1 QGMSESVVYGG
12 TSSARVRVHHLLQ
25 AKERGEK
32 WAMLTAYDT
41 VSASVFEEAGI
52 PVMLVGDSAGNV
64 VMGLTS
70 TVPVTVE
77 DILFMTRAVT
87 RSTKRALIVADMPFG
102 SYEAGP
108 EQALATAVRLMKEGG
123 AQAVK
128 LEGGVRVG
136 PQIKLITE
144 SGIPVMAHIGF
155 TPQSEHN
162 LGGYRVQGRG
172 AGADKL
178 LADAHAVQDAGAFAV
193 VMEMV
198 PAEIAG
204 QVTKE
209 LTIPTIGIGAGVD
222 CDAQVLVWPDMAG
235 YTGGR
240 VPKFVKRYADL
251 RAELLRAAREFA
263 DDVRGGAFPGPEHSF
278 E

>member
-1 QGMSESVVYGG
+1 MTESVLYGG
-12 TSSARVRVHHLLQ
+12 RSTTRVRIHHLQQ

-52 PVMLVGDSAGNV
+52 PVLLVGDSAGNV
-64 VMGLTS
+64 VLGHSS

-77 DILFMTRAVT
+77 DMLLMTKAVT
-87 RSTKRALIVADMPFG
+87 RSTTRPLVVADLPFG
-102 SYEAGP
+102 SYEASP
-108 EQALATAVRLMKEGG
+108 QQALETAVRMMKEGG

-128 LEGGVRVG
+128 LEGGVRVA
-136 PQIKLITE
+136 PQIRLLTDN
-144 SGIPVMAHIGF
+144 GVPVMAHVGF
-155 TPQSEHN
+155 TPQSEHA
-162 LGGYRVQGRG
+162 LGGFRVQGRG
-172 AGADKL
+172 PGAERL
-178 LADAHAVQDAGAFAV
+178 RADAHAVQEAGAFAV
-193 VMEMV
+193 VLEMV

-235 YTGGR
+235 FTGGR
-240 VPKFVKRYADL
+240 VPRFVKRYADL
-251 RAELLRAAREFA
+251 RGELLRAAKEYA
-263 DDVRGGAFPGPEHSF
+263 DDVRSGAFPAPEHSF

>member
-1 QGMSESVVYGG
+1 MSESPLYGG
-12 TSSARVRVHHLLQ
+12 TSSARVRVHHLQQ

-41 VSASVFEEAGI
+41 YAGAVFEEAGI

-64 VMGLTS
+64 VLGHTS

-77 DILFMTRAVT
+77 DMLLLTKAVT
-87 RSTKRALIVADMPFG
+87 RSTRRSLIVADLPFG
-102 SYEAGP
+102 SYESGP
-108 EQALATAVRLMKEGG
+108 QQAFDTAVRLMKEGG

-128 LEGGVRVG
+128 LEGGVRVA
-136 PQIKLITE
+136 PQIRLLVD

-155 TPQSEHN
+155 TPQSEHA
-162 LGGYRVQGRG
+162 LGGFRVQGRG
-172 AGADKL
+172 AGAEQL

-193 VMEMV
+193 VLEMV
-198 PAEIAG
+198 PAGIAG
-204 QVTKE
+204 QVTEE
-209 LTIPTIGIGAGVD
+209 LTIPTVGIGAGPD

-235 YTGGR
+235 MTAGR

-251 RAELLRAAREFA
+251 RGELLRAAQEYA
-263 DDVRGGAFPGPEHSF
+263 TEVRDGVFPAAEHSF
-278 E
+278 D

>member
-1 QGMSESVVYGG
+1 MSESPLYGG
-12 TSSARVRVHHLLQ
+12 TSTARVRIHHLQQ

-32 WAMLTAYDT
+32 WSMLTAYDT
-41 VSASVFEEAGI
+41 HSAAVFEEAGI

-77 DILFMTRAVT
+77 DILFMTKAVT
-87 RSTKRALIVADMPFG
+87 RSTTRALIVADMPFG
-102 SYEAGP
+102 SYESGP
-108 EQALATAVRLMKEGG
+108 QQALETAVRLMKEGG

-128 LEGGVRVG
+128 LEGGVRVA
-136 PQIKLITE
+136 PQIRLLHE

-155 TPQSEHN
+155 TPQSEHA
-162 LGGYRVQGRG
+162 LGGFRVQGRG
-172 AGADKL
+172 DGAEQL
-178 LADAHAVQDAGAFAV
+178 LTDARAVQEAGAFAV

-198 PAEIAG
+198 PAAIAEK
-204 QVTKE
+204 VTEE
-209 LTIPTIGIGAGVD
+209 LSIPTIGIGAGPG

-235 YTGGR
+235 LTGGR
-240 VPKFVKRYADL
+240 VPRFVKKYADV
-251 RAELLRAAREFA
+251 RGELLRAAQEFA
-263 DDVRGGAFPGPEHSF
+263 DEVREGVFPGPEHSF

>member
-1 QGMSESVVYGG
+1 MSESVVYGG

-70 TVPVTVE
+70 TVPVTVD

-87 RSTKRALIVADMPFG
+87 RSTKRSLIVADMPFG

-128 LEGGVRVG
+128 LEGGLRVA

-144 SGIPVMAHIGF
+144 AGIPVMAHIGF

-162 LGGYRVQGRG
+162 LGGFRVQGRG

-178 LADAHAVQDAGAFAV
+178 LADAHAVQEAGAFAV

-209 LTIPTIGIGAGVD
+209 LTIPTIGIGAGID

-240 VPKFVKRYADL
+240 VPKFVKKYADL
-251 RAELLRAAREFA
+251 RADLLRAAREYA
-263 DDVRGGAFPGPEHSF
+263 DDVRGGTFPGPEHSF

>member
-1 QGMSESVVYGG
+1 VSESVVYGG
-12 TSSARVRVHHLLQ
+12 ASSARVRVHHLQQ

-52 PVMLVGDSAGNV
+52 PVLLVGDSGGNV
-64 VMGLTS
+64 VLGLTS

-77 DILFMTRAVT
+77 DMLLMTKAVS
-87 RSTKRALIVADMPFG
+87 RSTKRALVVADMPFG

-108 EQALATAVRLMKEGG
+108 DQALATALRLLKEGG

-128 LEGGVRVG
+128 LEGGVRVAA
-136 PQIKLITE
+136 QIHKIVE
-144 SGIPVMAHIGF
+144 AGIPVMGHIGF
-155 TPQSEHN
+155 TPQSEHA

-172 AGADKL
+172 AGAEKL
-178 LADAHAVQDAGAFAV
+178 REDAHAVQEAGAFSV

-204 QVTKE
+204 QLTKE

-240 VPKFVKRYADL
+240 VPKFVKKYADL
-251 RAELLRAAREFA
+251 RADLLRAAKEYA
-263 DDVRGGAFPGPEHSF
+263 DDVRGGVFPGPEHSF